1 MVRGDM
7 REREKRITAAVF
19 AAYLLLLC
27 WLVLFKFAVRVENI
41 PRLRS
46 LNLIPFHYDQENSVH
61 LREVVLNILAFLPAG
76 VYFSEI
82 FGKRNKLFVPGA
94 VALLSLTFE
103 ILQWLFAIGG
113 SDITDLIT
121 NTAGGVC
128 GMLLFWLM
136 GKLFPKNRMRIINI
150 LGIFIEALGLL
161 FITVLI
167 LVNH

>member
-1 MVRGDM
+1 MVRDDI
-7 REREKRITAAVF
+7 REREKRVTAAVF